1 MINKNA
7 RIFLAGHKGMVGAAV
22 LKIIKKKKYKNI
34 LIVEKKKL
42 DLRDSY
48 KVSNFFK
55 KNRIEAVIIAAA
67 KVGGILANSKY
78 KADFLYDNL
87 AIQNN
92 LIHSAFK
99 KKIKNL
105 IFLGSSCIYP
115 KKTKQPIKE
124 SYLLDGKL
132 EPTNEPYAIAKI
144 AGLKLCESYN
154 YQYKTN
160 YKCLMPCNLYGPNDN
175 YNLHNSHFFSA
186 LIKKIYLAKKFKKNS
201 ITLWGNKNTKRELMF
216 VDDLADAI
224 VYFLN
229 KKTKETLIN
238 IGSGKEM
245 RIIDYAKFIS
255 KKLKV
260 KLKIFF
266 DQKMPSGMSRK
277 IIDSNIAK
285 KYGWTSAT
293 NLNDGFDLTL
303 KDFENN
309 LKKKKYLE

>member
-1 MINKNA
+1 M
-7 RIFLAGHKGMVGAAV
+7 
-22 LKIIKKKKYKNI
+22 
-34 LIVEKKKL
+34 
-42 DLRDSY
+42 
-48 KVSNFFK
+48 
-55 KNRIEAVIIAAA
+55 
-67 KVGGILANSKY
+67 
-78 KADFLYDNL
+78 YDNL

-175 YNLHNSHFFSA
+175 YNLQNSHFFSA
-186 LIKKIYLAKKFKKNS
+186 LIKKIYLAKKYKKNS

-224 VYFLN
+224 VHFLN

-255 KKLKV
+255 KKLKI
-260 KLKIFF
+260 KLKFFF
-266 DQKMPSGMSRK
+266 DQRMPSGMARK
-277 IIDSNIAK
+277 IIDSSIAK
-285 KYGWTSAT
+285 KYGWTSKT
-293 NLNDGFDLTL
+293 NLTEGFDLTL

-309 LKKKKYLE
+309 LKNKKYLK